1 MNNRG
6 AFNSATEFLAVRR
19 DWLEVAAIEVE
30 PGAYDVV
37 LKIDGTYFEKSAAL
51 EVAESFAR
59 DIKWLLRNDASAVPE
74 ARP

>member
-6 AFNSATEFLAVRR
+6 AFNSAAEFLTDRR

-37 LKIDGTYFEKSAAL
+37 LKVDGTYFEKSAAL
-51 EVAESFAR
+51 QVAESFAR
-59 DIKWLLRNDASAVPE
+59 DIKWLLRNDASVTPGT
-74 ARP
+74 RP